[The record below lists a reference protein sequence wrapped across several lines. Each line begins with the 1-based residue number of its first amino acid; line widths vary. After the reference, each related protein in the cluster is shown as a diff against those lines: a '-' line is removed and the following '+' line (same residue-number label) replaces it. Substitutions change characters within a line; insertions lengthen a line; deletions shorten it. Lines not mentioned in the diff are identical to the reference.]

1 MEPRRVPTVVLWDI
15 DGTLVRGGGGR
26 VSMDAFL
33 RALSLASGLPPG
45 LLYPTDA
52 GGKTDEQIAMEVLL
66 SASIAEERAGLLLPA
81 FRAAYLTDL
90 ERERERLASD
100 LQVLPGVPDVLGRL
114 RELGVCQSLLT
125 GNLESIARLK
135 LACAGLDEY
144 VAFHLGAYGSDHR
157 DRTCLVPIVRQRLRT
172 QLGQALAEADL
183 VVVGDTPRDIA
194 CARAGGARVVA
205 VATGDFSRAE
215 LEAHDPDVVFDD
227 LHDTDAVVASLIGQA
242 AAAVPFEKSL

>member
-1 MEPRRVPTVVLWDI
+1 MSTVVLWDI

-100 LQVLPGVPDVLGRL
+100 LQVLPGVPGVLGRL

-135 LACAGLDEY
+135 LACAGLDE
-144 VAFHLGAYGSDHR
+144 
-157 DRTCLVPIVRQRLRT
+157 
-172 QLGQALAEADL
+172 
-183 VVVGDTPRDIA
+183 
-194 CARAGGARVVA
+194 
-205 VATGDFSRAE
+205 
-215 LEAHDPDVVFDD
+215 
-227 LHDTDAVVASLIGQA
+227 
-242 AAAVPFEKSL
+242 